1 MATVDMYTP
10 YPKNLLDAMKR
21 YSLAANLEWPIT
33 EKQFEEMMGDPNM
46 PRMAHL
52 TLREEEIIE
61 VRYKV
66 YHTAEEAGKLIHP
79 SVSRTRFCAL
89 EARLFV
95 KLRRYAVRYL
105 HIHGK
110 EEEAGERR
118 TEMTTLEEIKEMTEP
133 VWLHWRERMPLMAAE
148 EAGEFI
154 QAVSKLERKLWA
166 RDIEGDDSVRT
177 EAEYDHVIEEMGD
190 VLIVIGALA
199 NRYSITADEIEK
211 AIRDKLSEER
221 TM

>member
-1 MATVDMYTP
+1 MT
-10 YPKNLLDAMKR
+10 LDK
-21 YSLAANLEWPIT
+21 
-33 EKQFEEMMGDPNM
+33 
-46 PRMAHL
+46 
-52 TLREEEIIE
+52 
-61 VRYKV
+61 
-66 YHTAEEAGKLIHP
+66 
-79 SVSRTRFCAL
+79 
-89 EARLFV
+89 
-95 KLRRYAVRYL
+95 
-105 HIHGK
+105 
-110 EEEAGERR
+110 
-118 TEMTTLEEIKEMTEP
+118 IKEMTEP

-199 NRYSITADEIEK
+199 NRYNITADEIET
-211 AIRDKLSEER
+211 AIRSKLSEER

>member
-1 MATVDMYTP
+1 MATINKSLE
-10 YPKNLLDAMKR
+10 YPFNLLDAINRSSNAPGYKFSFTKEQMLEIIDDAVR
-21 YSLAANLEWPIT
+21 YRITSRESKVIDLRYKEYHTCKEAGTMLDDPISGGRFSQIEARMLRKLRVCAMRYRNALE
-33 EKQFEEMMGDPNM
+33 
-46 PRMAHL
+46 
-52 TLREEEIIE
+52 REEEKKI
-61 VRYKV
+61 K
-66 YHTAEEAGKLIHP
+66 
-79 SVSRTRFCAL
+79 
-89 EARLFV
+89 
-95 KLRRYAVRYL
+95 
-105 HIHGK
+105 
-110 EEEAGERR
+110 
-118 TEMTTLEEIKEMTEP
+118 MTLDKIKEMTEP

-166 RDIEGDDSVRT
+166 RDIEGNDLVRT

>member
-1 MATVDMYTP
+1 MATINKSLE
-10 YPKNLLDAMKR
+10 YPFNLLDAINRSVIPPTNKFSFTKDQMLEIIDDAVR
-21 YSLAANLEWPIT
+21 YRLTSRESKVIDLRFKEYHTCKEAGAMLDSPVSGGRFGQVETRMLRKLRLCAIRYRNALE
-33 EKQFEEMMGDPNM
+33 
-46 PRMAHL
+46 
-52 TLREEEIIE
+52 REEE
-61 VRYKV
+61 KK
-66 YHTAEEAGKLIHP
+66 TK
-79 SVSRTRFCAL
+79 
-89 EARLFV
+89 
-95 KLRRYAVRYL
+95 
-105 HIHGK
+105 
-110 EEEAGERR
+110 
-118 TEMTTLEEIKEMTEP
+118 MTLDKIKEMTEP

-177 EAEYDHVIEEMGD
+177 EAEYSHVIEEMGD

>member
-1 MATVDMYTP
+1 MATINKKLA
-10 YPKNLLDAMKR
+10 YPFNLF
-21 YSLAANLEWPIT
+21 YSLNVSPVVRKYLFTKEQMLEIIDDAVRYRITSRESKVIDLRYKEYHTCKEAGAMLDDPISGGRFNQV
-33 EKQFEEMMGDPNM
+33 EA
-46 PRMAHL
+46 RMLRKLRLCAIRYRNRL
-52 TLREEEIIE
+52 EREEEE
-61 VRYKV
+61 NTK
-66 YHTAEEAGKLIHP
+66 
-79 SVSRTRFCAL
+79 
-89 EARLFV
+89 
-95 KLRRYAVRYL
+95 
-105 HIHGK
+105 
-110 EEEAGERR
+110 
-118 TEMTTLEEIKEMTEP
+118 MTLDKIKEMTEP

-190 VLIVIGALA
+190 VLIVVGALA
-199 NRYSITADEIEK
+199 NRYNITADEIEK